1 MAKMLFPIRLKIM
14 IALLLA
20 LTSVVIAI
28 TFTMASFFHEDK
40 QSYINDW
47 TSIAVLSTAQEAR
60 SLLNGY
66 RQQLDTCAL
75 ILVND
80 KIGEAERASLLKGA
94 FDNFVPL
101 VGLSLYKNGVE
112 TAAVADEKSLATANV
127 KPAELRKYRDANP
140 LPFKELLA
148 GQAWVRN
155 STVSPALPTLDLAF
169 VTAAGKGATPVV
181 VRGTLRLDALQEL
194 GGRFKV
200 FEITLADA
208 SGILLAHPAA
218 PRVAAH
224 EHADSADVAGLS
236 TGTGRAGVTHEFMR
250 GATPMLGGFADV
262 GFAGLTASAVIP
274 RSAAYLAS
282 RTLLSRLMIVTI
294 VILLL
299 VAVGGRLWAGRIT
312 QPLER
317 LSAATRTIG
326 QGHFNIHVDV
336 QSRDEIGAL
345 SGSFNQM
352 AGELVARESALQ
364 NAQAQLIQSE
374 KMAAFGQ
381 LGASIAHEVKNPLA
395 GILGCAQLSMLDT
408 PEGTPLYKNLTLIE
422 KETRRCKMIIENLL
436 KFARQEKAV
445 LEPTDLNAVVRDAAA
460 ITNHQLELAEVHLL
474 LDLGATVD
482 LVQANGNQLQQVLM
496 NLIVNAQQA
505 LKGAPGTVTVAT
517 RAIDNDSVEVSVA
530 DTGPGIPKEIQAK
543 IFEPFFT
550 TKPTGQGTG
559 LGLSVSFGIV
569 KDHAGEISIDSEPGH
584 GATFRIRLPALKL
597 PSSKEKQAEAVVT
610 A

>member
-1 MAKMLFPIRLKIM
+1 MATMLFPIRLKIM

-20 LTSVVIAI
+20 LTAVVIAI

-60 SLLNGY
+60 SLLAGY

-80 KIGEAERASLLKGA
+80 KIGEVERGKLLKGA

-101 VGLSLYKNGVE
+101 VGLTLYRNAVE
-112 TAAVADEKSLATANV
+112 AESVTDEKSLAIANV
-127 KPAELRKYRDANP
+127 TPADLRRYRDANP
-140 LPFKELLA
+140 LPFEDLLA
-148 GQAWVRN
+148 GQVWVRN
-155 STVSPALPTLDLAF
+155 STVFPSLPTLDLAF
-169 VTAAGKGATPVV
+169 VTAAGKGSTPVI
-181 VRGTLRLDALQEL
+181 VRGTIRLDALQEL

-208 SGILLAHPAA
+208 SGTLLAHPKA

-224 EHADSADVAGLS
+224 EHADSADVALRLA
-236 TGTGRAGVTHEFMR
+236 GTGRAGVTHEFMR

-262 GFAGLTASAVIP
+262 GFAGLTASAIIP

-282 RTLLSRLMIVTI
+282 RTLLSRLLIVTI

-299 VAVGGRLWAGRIT
+299 VALGGRLWAGRIT
-312 QPLER
+312 KPLER

-326 QGHFNIHVDV
+326 QGRFDIHVDV

-381 LGASIAHEVKNPLA
+381 LGAGIAHEVKNPLT
-395 GILGCAQLSMLDT
+395 GILGCAELAKLDT
-408 PEGTPLYKNLTLIE
+408 PEGTPLHKNLTLIE

-436 KFARQEKAV
+436 KFARQEKAI

-460 ITNHQLELAEVHLL
+460 ITNHQLELSEVHLV
-474 LDLGATVD
+474 LDLGTGVG
-482 LVQANGNQLQQVLM
+482 LVQASGNQLQQVLM

-517 RAIDNDSVEVSVA
+517 RSIDGDSVEVSVA

-543 IFEPFFT
+543 VFEPFFT

-569 KDHAGEISIDSEPGH
+569 KDHAGEISIDSEPGR
-584 GATFRIRLPALKL
+584 GATFRIVLPALRI
-597 PSSKEKQAEAVVT
+597 PARKEAEAVVP